1 MFRRLAAPS
10 ACVLSICALAVSAL
24 PVSAH
29 ERQAARPARHAQA
42 ATLVAV
48 AAANPDFSTLVSAV
62 QAARLVDTL
71 SGTGPFTVFA
81 PTNEAFETLPEGTV
95 DRLVQPSRRAAL
107 QRILTY
113 HVVAGRV
120 SAADLATA
128 VRVGGGSANLT
139 TVEGGRLTAV
149 DAGRGRLR
157 LHDAAGESF
166 WITAT
171 DVNASNGVIHVIDGV
186 MTPH

>member
-1 MFRRLAAPS
+1 MLRRLAISS
-10 ACVLSICALAVSAL
+10 ACALAFCGLVASAL
-24 PVSAH
+24 PASAH
-29 ERQAARPARHAQA
+29 DRPRAQSTHHAQA
-42 ATLVAV
+42 MTLVAV

-71 SGTGPFTVFA
+71 SGAGPFTVFA
-81 PTNEAFETLPEGTV
+81 PTNDAFETLPDGTV
-95 DRLVQPSRRAAL
+95 QSLVQPSRRAAL

-113 HVVAGRV
+113 HVVAGRI

-128 VRVGGGSANLT
+128 VRVGGGSATLT

-171 DVNASNGVIHVIDGV
+171 DVNATNGVIHVIDGV
-186 MTPH
+186 MSPH